1 LVFQKPRGN
10 RSTLFCFKVDDSK
23 AAILGVFN
31 KMKKLGLFVS
41 AFAFVM
47 VLGVTA
53 FSQVPVSG
61 KLGWIDT
68 GEFADEKA
76 GIAKYINA
84 YKALATEAKPKET
97 ELVGIQTKIQTI
109 AKELQ
114 DMQKAAPAV
123 PIKQDVFSSKQN
135 EGARLEREFEFKK
148 KEYDAFIQRRGGEI
162 LGPVNQDIG
171 KAIGEFGKQK
181 GYAAIFDIEKL
192 AQAGAILHLEP
203 SANVT
208 KEFIAFYNARPAGAA
223 TAVTPPK

>member
-1 LVFQKPRGN
+1 MGQQNVAFLFQSKRIQ
-10 RSTLFCFKVDDSK
+10 K

-31 KMKKLGLFVS
+31 KMKKFGLFVS
-41 AFAFVM
+41 AFAFVIF
-47 VLGVTA
+47 LGVTA
-53 FSQVPVSG
+53 FSQVPVGG
-61 KLGWIDT
+61 KIGWIDT

-76 GIAKYINA
+76 GIAKYVNA
-84 YKALATEAKPKET
+84 YKALASEAKPKET
-97 ELVGIQTKIQTI
+97 ELVGIQTKPQTI

-123 PIKQDVFSSKQN
+123 PIKADVVTAKQN
-135 EGARLEREFEFKK
+135 EGARLERELKFKK
-148 KEYDAFIQRRGGEI
+148 EEYDAFIQRRGGEI

-181 GYAAIFDIEKL
+181 GYVAIFDLEKL

-208 KEFIAFYNARPAGAA
+208 KEFIAFYNARPAAAA
-223 TAVTPPK
+223 TAVAPKD